1 MTCRV
6 GIVRRG
12 IARLTRVTHDPC
24 VCRSS
29 FASDA
34 HQSHVP
40 TSSEVWKAGNV
51 FQTLWDAICLK
62 NYALFQGHD
71 QYRHNIR
78 TAVFWNFVRSCRVP
92 ASKQSQCRS
101 NQTCIRVATS
111 FPRPRLYLFQARL
124 YHEDTARDT
133 KLRRHVP
140 FNKHTN
146 NTGIHYFLPS
156 NSATMCH

>member
-34 HQSHVP
+34 HQSHAP

-78 TAVFWNFVRSCRVP
+78 TAVFWNFARSCRVLP
-92 ASKQSQCRS
+92 ATQYSTCHTCLRKQDTNMSVHDRS
-101 NQTCIRVATS
+101 IFGQQTCQNMSV
-111 FPRPRLYLFQARL
+111 
-124 YHEDTARDT
+124 YHLAKVFE
-133 KLRRHVP
+133 
-140 FNKHTN
+140 
-146 NTGIHYFLPS
+146 
-156 NSATMCH
+156 

>member
-1 MTCRV
+1 MTH
-6 GIVRRG
+6 
-12 IARLTRVTHDPC
+12 APC

-78 TAVFWNFVRSCRVP
+78 TAVFWNFARSCRVLP
-92 ASKQSQCRS
+92 ATQYSTCHTCLRKQDTNMSVRGRS
-101 NQTCIRVATS
+101 IFGQQTCQNMSV
-111 FPRPRLYLFQARL
+111 
-124 YHEDTARDT
+124 YHLAKVFEQTGL
-133 KLRRHVP
+133 KHGSVP
-140 FNKHTN
+140 PEAFSEIKPPKTRQ
-146 NTGIHYFLPS
+146 
-156 NSATMCH
+156 

>member
-12 IARLTRVTHDPC
+12 IARLTRVTHAPC

-78 TAVFWNFVRSCRVP
+78 TAVFWNFARSCRVLP
-92 ASKQSQCRS
+92 ATQYSTCHTCLRKQDTNMSVRDRS
-101 NQTCIRVATS
+101 IFGQQTCQNMNMAVCHLKHFRKSNLPKHVS
-111 FPRPRLYLFQARL
+111 RPPVRN
-124 YHEDTARDT
+124 
-133 KLRRHVP
+133 V
-140 FNKHTN
+140 
-146 NTGIHYFLPS
+146 
-156 NSATMCH
+156 